1 MSKLK
6 TVKLQKKLQK
16 GRLPKKL
23 WLNIF
28 IKISVVFVIFVA
40 ALCLANTVFLEKY
53 YIHTNKKDLI
63 AAAKTLQKA
72 DITNADETVELIG
85 EIQSNQGFEVEIY
98 DNNDRTL
105 YSSSSEQMMSYL
117 FAKGENQHLRM
128 NHHPMKALE
137 EKSYSDGS
145 VLERAVE
152 QFSGKEYYVYR
163 TEIQNGCFAEVRV
176 PVLTIRSS
184 AKSAN
189 TFISCLALLF
199 LALSLVW
206 VLWFSKK
213 ISKPIAQM
221 NTITKNMAALNFKEK
236 LVPASKDEIG
246 QLAFSINNLS
256 QKLNETLMDLQ
267 QSNAQLRDEIELEH
281 QLDVMRRGFVANV
294 SHELKTPI
302 AIIQGYAEG
311 LKAGIN
317 ENNREKYCDI
327 IVDESKR
334 MNKLV
339 LSILNLSKYESGQI
353 QLNLSAFNISEM
365 AVMLAKRI
373 TAGKNLN
380 LVTQVGQGLAAF
392 ADCDMIEQVL
402 KSYLENAVSHVD
414 PGGTVTVKVEQNNEY
429 QLTVSVLNTGSHIEE
444 ELMPQIW
451 QSFFRG
457 DPAHNRESG
466 RFGLGLSIVSAII
479 KLHKRECGV
488 YNTEQGVCFW
498 FSLSAAPKQSGPA
511 EPPQS

>member
-1 MSKLK
+1 MK
-6 TVKLQKKLQK
+6 QKI
-16 GRLPKKL
+16 GRLHQKL
-23 WLNIF
+23 WFNIF
-28 IKISVVFVIFVA
+28 VKISIVFIIFVA

-53 YIHTNKKDLI
+53 YIHTNKKDLT
-63 AAAKTLQKA
+63 AAGKQLVKA
-72 DITNADETVELIG
+72 DITNADETVELIS
-85 EIQSNQGFEVEIY
+85 EIQNSQGFEVEIY
-98 DNNDRTL
+98 DGNDRTL
-105 YSSSSEQMMSYL
+105 YSSSSDQIMSYL
-117 FAKGENQHLRM
+117 FGKGENQRLRM

-137 EKSYSDGS
+137 SENLEDGA
-145 VLERAVE
+145 VMERAVE
-152 QFSGKEYYVYR
+152 QFSGKEYYIYR
-163 TEIQNGCFAEVRV
+163 TALSNSCFAEVRV
-176 PVLTIRSS
+176 PALTFRTS

-189 TFISCLALLF
+189 TFISCLAALF
-199 LALSLVW
+199 LALSLLW

-213 ISKPIAQM
+213 ISKPITQM
-221 NTITKNMAALNFKEK
+221 NNITKNMAALNFQEK
-236 LVPASKDEIG
+236 LVPSSKDEIG
-246 QLAFSINNLS
+246 QLALSINHLS
-256 QKLNETLMDLQ
+256 QRLNETLMDLK

-317 ENNREKYCDI
+317 ERSREKYCDI

-353 QLNLSAFNISEM
+353 QLNLNAFNLSEM
-365 AVMLAKRI
+365 ALMLSRRI
-373 TAGKNLN
+373 TDGKNLK
-380 LVTQVGQGLAAF
+380 LVTQVGQNQTAF

-402 KSYLENAVSHVD
+402 KSYLENAVSHVN
-414 PGGTVTVKVEQNNEY
+414 PGGTVTVKVEKSNAY
-429 QLTVSVLNTGSHIEE
+429 QYTVSVLNTGSHISE

-457 DPAHNRESG
+457 DPSHNRESG

-488 YNTEQGVCFW
+488 YNTQDGVCFW
-498 FSLSAAPKQSGPA
+498 FSVSAAPNQPEKAAKTGS
-511 EPPQS
+511 